1 MEKAMKSHYHWRR
14 LLIAKGLYN
23 CVGTFGLVVFSDW
36 ALNCLGLDAGDR
48 LFFYLFALHA
58 FVFGLGFMAVA
69 FNPDRNH
76 TIIAT
81 GAFAQLGLAGL
92 SIWYTTSG
100 SADVLLLGP
109 GAVDLVFGVLFLVFL
124 WNYQWSS
131 AEPRSARTDEP

>member
-1 MEKAMKSHYHWRR
+1 MKSHYPWRR

-23 CVGTFGLVVFSDW
+23 CVGTVGLVVFSDW
-36 ALNCLGLDAGDR
+36 ALNLLGLDAGDR

-92 SIWYTTSG
+92 VIWYTTSG
-100 SADVLLLGP
+100 SADVLLLVP

-131 AEPRSARTDEP
+131 DEPRSVRTSES